1 MTGCAGP
8 AVPAGFGVLILSVFV
23 AGVPVMPYWVGVIL
37 TSHVPAYLKR
47 IVHFAV
53 RFLVFLLVVILQVPR
68 ADRVALL
75 VAVILYVTPAVAVKL
90 PVIGSLVVR
99 VPRTQRTGLGV
110 AGGVRGV

>member
-1 MTGCAGP
+1 
-8 AVPAGFGVLILSVFV
+8 
-23 AGVPVMPYWVGVIL
+23 
-37 TSHVPAYLKR
+37 
-47 IVHFAV
+47 V

-68 ADRVALL
+68 ADRVVLL
-75 VAVILYVTPAVAVKL
+75 AVILYVTPAVAVKL